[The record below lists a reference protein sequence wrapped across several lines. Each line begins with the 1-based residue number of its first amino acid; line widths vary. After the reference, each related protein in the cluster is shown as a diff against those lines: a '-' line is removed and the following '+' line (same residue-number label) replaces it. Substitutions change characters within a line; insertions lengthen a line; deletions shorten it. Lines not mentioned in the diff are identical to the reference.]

1 LEYHPYER
9 RFVLLLQLCLAV
21 GIAVTV
27 SALCSVLEAVLYS
40 VPGSHLEVLQKKGVK
55 AGFILQEMRGN
66 ISGPIAAILTLN
78 TVANTMGAAVAGASA
93 AVLFGEAGLAW
104 FSVAFTVIILIFS
117 EILPKT
123 IGVAYSRELAPWIA
137 LPLKIMVKILT
148 PAILFCH
155 MLTRLIPRT
164 SETALASADEV
175 RAIAALGLRS
185 GSIDSQEEKVIVNI
199 LELKKKS
206 VIDAMTPRP
215 VTFILD
221 GSLTVDEANQHQEA
235 WERHS
240 RVPVYRKNPNE
251 ITGIVL
257 RKDLLL
263 AAMAGRNA
271 ASLESLA
278 NPVHFVPE
286 SAPLSRVLV
295 DFFEKHQHLFV
306 VVDEYGSF
314 TGVISLED
322 VIEEI
327 MGREIMDESDQIRD
341 MRALAKSR
349 RKERVKK
356 DSHRP

>member
-1 LEYHPYER
+1 M
-9 RFVLLLQLCLAV
+9 LLQLCLAV

-27 SALCSVLEAVLYS
+27 SALCSVLEAALYS
-40 VPGSHLEVLQKKGVK
+40 VPRSHLEVLQKRGLK
-55 AGFILQEMRGN
+55 AGFVLQEMRGN
-66 ISGPIAAILTLN
+66 ISRPIIAILTLN

-93 AVLFGEAGLAW
+93 AVIFGDSGLVW
-104 FSVAFTVIILIFS
+104 FSVTFTMIILMFS

-137 LPLKIMVKILT
+137 LPLKVIVKLLT
-148 PAILFCH
+148 PAIWFCQL
-155 MLTRLIPRT
+155 LTRMIPRPT
-164 SETALASADEV
+164 DAGLASAEEV

-185 GSIDSQEEKVIVNI
+185 GSIDPQEEKVIVNI

-215 VTFILD
+215 VTFTLN
-221 GSLTVDEANQHQEA
+221 GSLTVGEAKEHHEA
-235 WERHS
+235 WDHHS

-251 ITGIVL
+251 VTGIVL

-263 AAMAGRNA
+263 AAMAGRNT

-278 NPVHFVPE
+278 SPVHFVPE
-286 SAPLSRVLV
+286 TAPLSRVLV
-295 DFFEKHQHLFV
+295 EFFEKRQHLFV

-349 RKERVKK
+349 RKERVGKEATQ
-356 DSHRP
+356 P